1 MTKMKKTYKMNPE
14 IVANFHKW
22 MKLYHPKIQF
32 NPTVVE
38 IKEGYIIFGM
48 YEHMGILSV
57 SIEKILFDLKNTN
70 INKSV
75 KH

>member
-1 MTKMKKTYKMNPE
+1 MKKTYKMNPE

-22 MKLYHPKIQF
+22 MKLYHPDKIQF

-38 IKEGYIIFGM
+38 IKNGKIFFGM
-48 YEHMGILSV
+48 YKHMGSLSI

-70 INKSV
+70 MIESV